1 MSLLVES
8 IKILNGRCYNLALHE
23 ARMNRSRFAV
33 FGMEDR
39 CNLKQFIQ
47 IPEAYMHGLV
57 KCRVVYDSQIQEI
70 TYGHYQIRTIR
81 SVKIINTENH
91 KYEHKWANRP
101 QLDLLFDQRQDADEI
116 IIVNNGLVTDGY
128 YYNLVFER
136 DGRFFTPKTPLLH
149 GIQRASLLHKVKIE
163 PRDILGSD
171 IGMYDKIHYIN
182 ALTPLGKIAVD
193 ILNVIR

>member
-136 DGRFFTPKTPLLH
+136 DGRYFTPKTPLLQ
-149 GIQRASLLHKVKIE
+149 GVQRSLLLKRNKIE
-163 PRDILGSD
+163 IRNITKEEIYTYGSV
-171 IGMYDKIHYIN
+171 HYIN
-182 ALTPLGKIAVD
+182 ALTPLGKIA
-193 ILNVIR
+193 IPISKCQF